1 MRLLPTARKLI
12 TEAINRGNSI
22 KVVAKIF
29 GVSRQTV
36 SFWFKGKNHRG
47 NSRYLDKQ
55 RKSKTSKITLEVE
68 LAILAMRTLFEWGTA
83 RIQQGLQ
90 NLPDFAKE
98 ALQNTVENV
107 KLSRTAINN
116 ILKKHELNG
125 YKSNTKKWKFFRA
138 KEPDELWQID
148 FKGPFTIQ
156 GKKYYFLIC
165 IDDYSR
171 YMLIAKQF
179 DHVPTTRETTDA
191 LDKLGRYPKNIL
203 SDNGAQF
210 KREWETWCLSNGI
223 NPLFAHPYYPQDKGK
238 VERCIRTISE
248 EFISII
254 VKFPKW
260 LNGVIGKYA
269 EWYNEKRFH
278 RGINNYPAKLYVK
291 LET

>member
-107 KLSRTAINN
+107 KLSRCSQCKKVCYCSVECQKKDW
-116 ILKKHELNG
+116 KKH
-125 YKSNTKKWKFFRA
+125 K
-138 KEPDELWQID
+138 
-148 FKGPFTIQ
+148 
-156 GKKYYFLIC
+156 
-165 IDDYSR
+165 
-171 YMLIAKQF
+171 
-179 DHVPTTRETTDA
+179 TTRI
-191 LDKLGRYPKNIL
+191 IL
-203 SDNGAQF
+203 SLND
-210 KREWETWCLSNGI
+210 
-223 NPLFAHPYYPQDKGK
+223 
-238 VERCIRTISE
+238 VEMSVYV
-248 EFISII
+248 II
-254 VKFPKW
+254 Q
-260 LNGVIGKYA
+260 
-269 EWYNEKRFH
+269 
-278 RGINNYPAKLYVK
+278 
-291 LET
+291 T